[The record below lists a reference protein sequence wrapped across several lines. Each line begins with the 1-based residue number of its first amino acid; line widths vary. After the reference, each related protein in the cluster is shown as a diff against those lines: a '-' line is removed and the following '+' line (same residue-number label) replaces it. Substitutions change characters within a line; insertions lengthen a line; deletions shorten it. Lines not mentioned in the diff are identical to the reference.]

1 MLSETPGADPHAG
14 WCGRGQGEPGLYP
27 IRCGGGR
34 QPRRVGQAVRSL
46 DASRRPF
53 DPDGLARPVAYG
65 TLVCFA
71 PGGATGSGPRC
82 VCPAGG
88 LGAEVLTD
96 WRSRWRW
103 SAPVCVW
110 AGRCWCRSS
119 SRPITRVESSQ
130 SSSPQ
135 GVPSV
140 RARLTEAPRRWSCC
154 GQITTARFPWRS
166 NRSGEV
172 LDGSTRITATS
183 TTTSMTDWWCTAR
196 RVQCTSAANGSF
208 ATASCSLN
216 AASVRSGTEV
226 QVRPSANAADHRASS
241 IPLTRAAP
249 RPRAAQE
256 RER

>member
-1 MLSETPGADPHAG
+1 VVWEGPGRAWPLPDSMR
-14 WCGRGQGEPGLYP
+14 RGGNPDQSA
-27 IRCGGGR
+27 
-34 QPRRVGQAVRSL
+34 QAVRSL
-46 DASRRPF
+46 DAPRRPY

-82 VCPAGG
+82 VCRAGG

-119 SRPITRVESSQ
+119 SRPITRAESSQ

-154 GQITTARFPWRS
+154 GQITTARFPGGQISPARC
-166 NRSGEV
+166 
-172 LDGSTRITATS
+172 
-183 TTTSMTDWWCTAR
+183 SMGRHASQQR
-196 RVQCTSAANGSF
+196 RLQ
-208 ATASCSLN
+208 
-216 AASVRSGTEV
+216 
-226 QVRPSANAADHRASS
+226 
-241 IPLTRAAP
+241 PL
-249 RPRAAQE
+249 
-256 RER
+256 